1 MKMDG
6 TSAASWP
13 AIPSPAAEPTVP
25 TEGRGLAAFIFSQ
38 RACNSDTNAVGSISS
53 DWTSVLR
60 QYVAKKFDSVGS
72 REIELPTK
80 KNCWLRS
87 SDSRDWLDIRRR
99 NRPSQSGI
107 SQPMNSIG

>member
-1 MKMDG
+1 MKMVEL
-6 TSAASWP
+6 SAAEGLVMS
-13 AIPSPAAEPTVP
+13 IPTAEPRVAR
-25 TEGRGLAAFIFSQ
+25 ERGLAAFIFSQ
-38 RACNSDTNAVGSISS
+38 RACNSVTNAVGSMSS

-60 QYVAKKFDSVGS
+60 QYVAKKVDSVGS

>member
-1 MKMDG
+1 MKMVEL
-6 TSAASWP
+6 SAAKGLAMP
-13 AIPSPAAEPTVP
+13 IPAAEPTVP
-25 TEGRGLAAFIFSQ
+25 RAGRGLAAFIFSQ
-38 RACNSDTNAVGSISS
+38 RACNSDTNAVGSMSS

-60 QYVAKKFDSVGS
+60 QYVAKKVDSVGS
-72 REIELPTK
+72 CEIELPTK
-80 KNCWLRS
+80 KNCWSRS